1 MDSNITSKSVLL
13 VSKNLELFKAIK
25 RLSYI
30 NIDCIGIVQDVS
42 GNLSNS
48 NVILIAD
55 TDDIDWCLMGIRNN
69 CCNPIILLGI
79 RPDNFNASGMQY
91 LPIPFLIK
99 ELRDS
104 IVKSNAISGEKRK
117 KYYFKS
123 LCLNKIKAFTTH
135 DLYNEVGRGN
145 KDGAINMYL
154 KIRNRIPADF
164 TEAHQKIDEAI
175 KKVKGFTE
183 PKQFIEFGK
192 YKNAS
197 DYRIFLDYLSLEM
210 RQENEGK

>member
-1 MDSNITSKSVLL
+1 MDSNISSKSVLL

-30 NIDCIGIVQDVS
+30 SIDCIGIVQDVN
-42 GNLSNS
+42 GDLSNS
-48 NVILIAD
+48 TVILIAD

-69 CCNPIILLGI
+69 CCNPIILLGK
-79 RPDNFNASGMQY
+79 RPDDFNASGMQY

-104 IVKSNAISGEKRK
+104 IVKSNAISEEERI

-123 LCLNKIKAFTTH
+123 PCLNKIKAFTTH
-135 DLYNEVGRGN
+135 VLYNEVGRGN

-154 KIRNRIPADF
+154 QTRNRIPANF
-164 TEAHQKIDEAI
+164 SEAHQKIDEAI
-175 KKVKGFTE
+175 EKVKGFTE
-183 PKQFIEFGK
+183 AKQFIEFGK
-192 YKNAS
+192 YKDVS
-197 DYRIFLDYLSLEM
+197 DYRIFLDYLSL
-210 RQENEGK
+210 K

>member
-1 MDSNITSKSVLL
+1 MDSNITSKSILL
-13 VSKNLELFKAIK
+13 VSKNLELFKTIK

-30 NIDCIGIVQDVS
+30 NIDCIGIVQDVN

-48 NVILIAD
+48 TVILIAD

-104 IVKSNAISGEKRK
+104 VDKSNAISEEERK
-117 KYYFKS
+117 KHYFKS
-123 LCLNKIKAFTTH
+123 PCLNKIKGFTTH
-135 DLYNEVGRGN
+135 DLYNELSRGN

-154 KIRNRIPADF
+154 QIRSRIPTNFSEANQDRNSF
-164 TEAHQKIDEAI
+164 TSRSL
-175 KKVKGFTE
+175 VTCW
-183 PKQFIEFGK
+183 
-192 YKNAS
+192 N
-197 DYRIFLDYLSLEM
+197 FLAC
-210 RQENEGK
+210 